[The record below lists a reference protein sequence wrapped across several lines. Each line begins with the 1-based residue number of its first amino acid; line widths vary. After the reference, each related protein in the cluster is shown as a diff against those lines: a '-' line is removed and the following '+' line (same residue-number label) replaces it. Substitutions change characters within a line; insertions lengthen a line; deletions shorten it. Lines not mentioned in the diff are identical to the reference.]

1 MEKADVQVIEFPRR
15 LRLVFLRFSSLFIRG
30 MSKKMEGTKI
40 LATAKRRGP
49 GVLWLWWRVLKF

>member
-1 MEKADVQVIEFPRR
+1 MEKADAQVIEFPRR

-30 MSKKMEGTKI
+30 MSKKMEGPKI

-49 GVLWLWWRVLKF
+49 GVLLLWWRVLKF